1 VNVILL
7 IKIMFEFN
15 ILFFN
20 IYIIIMN
27 NNFLDTENFKY
38 LINFVFN
45 DIKQK
50 TNRDISK
57 NNKYI
62 NIFKKLVQTVHEKN
76 MNKRVS
82 KEYLN
87 NLVIDKCVPFIIKQ
101 VQKEHGGNNSRFLDQ
116 KSISISERPVTS
128 GFGNS
133 NSNRQ
138 SKNDFSHLTL
148 AGQEQMPNFQYQP
161 NNVVNNIAGIS
172 SRNGEKIDY
181 TSRMN
186 EFQEERNY
194 NNDNRAKPDKI
205 KSVNEI
211 IGQNTNDE
219 EKIDFMKKMQEM
231 KNERNY
237 ASQNNNMNEFQ
248 QSTSLEN
255 VRNNEQLQN
264 VNNQNVEI
272 DNNFL
277 QQLYENNKDSPTN
290 NFDQTS
296 LGKLSNNYLESDPM
310 ANGDTIDNI
319 DAAYQN
325 VNNLKMNIIDKSEQ
339 NKLPEYDSNIENLK
353 EEYKADT
360 INNNIKMAGK
370 ELYQSTKKYNRIPA
384 HLLVLEN
391 HFTNDSEDISFTAN
405 LIEPL
410 VVDKPCD
417 VFLEFINLQN
427 TDDDTDH
434 LEAVNCFA
442 LQIDELNIKTS
453 SNNNDLKDKYIIPND
468 SYGKT
473 DTAGDGANG
482 ITDATCYNIKLKS
495 NYICTINPMEI
506 SSLTIKLY
514 SLKISTL
521 SLLQSQANGKIIL
534 GLFLKKHK

>member
-1 VNVILL
+1 
-7 IKIMFEFN
+7 
-15 ILFFN
+15 
-20 IYIIIMN
+20 MN

-38 LINFVFN
+38 LIKFVFN

-50 TNRDISK
+50 TNRDIS
-57 NNKYI
+57 NNSKYI

-101 VQKEHGGNNSRFLDQ
+101 VQKEQRGTNTRFLDKQ
-116 KSISISERPVTS
+116 SISISERPMSS
-128 GFGNS
+128 GIN
-133 NSNRQ
+133 NSNRP

-148 AGQEQMPNFQYQP
+148 AGQEQMPNVQSNQ
-161 NNVVNNIAGIS
+161 NNLVNNIAGIS

-194 NNDNRAKPDKI
+194 NNDNRAKPNQL
-205 KSVNEI
+205 KSVNEM
-211 IGQNTNDE
+211 IGKNTNDE
-219 EKIDFMKKMQEM
+219 EKIDFMKKMQELQ
-231 KNERNY
+231 NERNY
-237 ASQNNNMNEFQ
+237 ASQNNSMNEFQ
-248 QSTSLEN
+248 QSNSTEN
-255 VRNNEQLQN
+255 IRNNEQLQN

-277 QQLYENNKDSPTN
+277 EQLYENNKDSPTN
-290 NFDQTS
+290 DFNPTS

-310 ANGDTIDNI
+310 ANGDTVDNI

-360 INNNIKMAGK
+360 VNNNIKMAEK

-384 HLLVLEN
+384 HLLVLE
-391 HFTNDSEDISFTAN
+391 EDISAGANVSFTAN

-410 VVDKPCD
+410 VIDKPCD
-417 VFLEFINLQN
+417 VLLEFINLQN
-427 TDDDTDH
+427 IVENFTNDAGEGEPSNQALH
-434 LEAVNCFA
+434 LEGINCFA
-442 LQIDELNIKTS
+442 LQIDELNIRTS
-453 SNNNDLKDKYIIPND
+453 SNSTHLRDKYIIPND
-468 SYGKT
+468 SFGTT
-473 DTAGDGANG
+473 DNSADGGDSV
-482 ITDATCYNIKLKS
+482 DATSYNIKLKS
-495 NYICTINPMEI
+495 NYMCTINPTEI
-506 SSLTIKLY
+506 SSLTIKLH
-514 SLKISTL
+514 SFKSELK
-521 SLLQSQANGKIIL
+521 LLEGGTSGGKIIL

>member
-1 VNVILL
+1 
-7 IKIMFEFN
+7 
-15 ILFFN
+15 
-20 IYIIIMN
+20 MN

-219 EKIDFMKKMQEM
+219 EKIDFMKKM
-231 KNERNY
+231 KR
-237 ASQNNNMNEFQ
+237 
-248 QSTSLEN
+248 
-255 VRNNEQLQN
+255 
-264 VNNQNVEI
+264 
-272 DNNFL
+272 
-277 QQLYENNKDSPTN
+277 
-290 NFDQTS
+290 
-296 LGKLSNNYLESDPM
+296 
-310 ANGDTIDNI
+310 
-319 DAAYQN
+319 
-325 VNNLKMNIIDKSEQ
+325 
-339 NKLPEYDSNIENLK
+339 
-353 EEYKADT
+353 
-360 INNNIKMAGK
+360 
-370 ELYQSTKKYNRIPA
+370 
-384 HLLVLEN
+384 
-391 HFTNDSEDISFTAN
+391 
-405 LIEPL
+405 
-410 VVDKPCD
+410 
-417 VFLEFINLQN
+417 
-427 TDDDTDH
+427 
-434 LEAVNCFA
+434 
-442 LQIDELNIKTS
+442 
-453 SNNNDLKDKYIIPND
+453 
-468 SYGKT
+468 
-473 DTAGDGANG
+473 
-482 ITDATCYNIKLKS
+482 
-495 NYICTINPMEI
+495 
-506 SSLTIKLY
+506 
-514 SLKISTL
+514 
-521 SLLQSQANGKIIL
+521 
-534 GLFLKKHK
+534 

>member
-1 VNVILL
+1 
-7 IKIMFEFN
+7 
-15 ILFFN
+15 
-20 IYIIIMN
+20 MN

-50 TNRDISK
+50 TNRDIS
-57 NNKYI
+57 NNSKYI

-76 MNKRVS
+76 MNKRVT

-101 VQKEHGGNNSRFLDQ
+101 VQKEQGGNNSRFLNQ
-116 KSISISERPVTS
+116 PISLSERPVSS
-128 GFGNS
+128 GFNNS
-133 NSNRQ
+133 QTQFNSQ

-148 AGQEQMPNFQYQP
+148 SGQDKMSNFQSQP
-161 NNVVNNIAGIS
+161 NNVVNNISGIS

-194 NNDNRAKPDKI
+194 NNDRPKANQL

-219 EKIDFMKKMQEM
+219 EKIDFMKKMQELQ
-231 KNERNY
+231 NERNY
-237 ASQNNNMNEFQ
+237 ASQNNSMNEFQ

-255 VRNNEQLQN
+255 IHTNEQLQN
-264 VNNQNVEI
+264 VNNQNIEI

-277 QQLYENNKDSPTN
+277 QQLYENNKDSPSDD
-290 NFDQTS
+290 FDPAS
-296 LGKLSNNYLESDPM
+296 LGKLSNNYLD
-310 ANGDTIDNI
+310 GDSMGNENNI
-319 DAAYQN
+319 DTAYQN

-360 INNNIKMAGK
+360 VNNNIKMAEK

-384 HLLVLEN
+384 HVLVLEN
-391 HFTNDSEDISFTAN
+391 HFTNDSSDISFTAN

-410 VVDKPCD
+410 VIDKPCD

-427 TDDDTDH
+427 IDDDGGH
-434 LEAVNCFA
+434 LESVNCFA
-442 LQIDELNIKTS
+442 LQIDELNIRTS

-473 DTAGDGANG
+473 DNAGDGADG
-482 ITDATCYNIKLKS
+482 ITDATSYNIKLKS
-495 NYICTINPMEI
+495 NYICTINPTEL
-506 SSLTIKLY
+506 SSLNIKLY

-521 SLLQSQANGKIIL
+521 NLLQSQSNGKIIL